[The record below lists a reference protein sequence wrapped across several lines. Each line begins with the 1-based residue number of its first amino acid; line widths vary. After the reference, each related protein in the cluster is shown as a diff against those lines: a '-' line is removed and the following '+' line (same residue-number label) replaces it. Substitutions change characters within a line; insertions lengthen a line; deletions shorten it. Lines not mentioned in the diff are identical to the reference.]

1 MYGFLVALGASL
13 CAVLR
18 WIITQMATQKEK
30 AGVFETILLIS
41 PSAVLAV
48 CPLFLFNEAA
58 ALVST
63 EHGISSKTHEGENPW
78 IVWIE
83 FCAAAT
89 VGGVVSLVLV
99 AVQVHLIRLTSSLTT
114 DIVGKLKDVLQ
125 IIMAATVLGETIKPH
140 NGVGVVVLLVG
151 ILCYSWFKS
160 RYGDAASGG
169 TCGGI
174 YRAPPPSSSLYVWWD
189 IRGPSS
195 LYVCTLY

>member
-1 MYGFLVALGASL
+1 LYGFLVALGASL

-48 CPLFLFNEAA
+48 APLFLFNEAA

-89 VGGVVSLVLV
+89 IGGVVSLVLV

-140 NGVGVVVLLVG
+140 NGVGVVVLLIGV
-151 ILCYSWFKS
+151 LCYSWFKS
-160 RYGDAASGG
+160 RYGDVASGG
-169 TCGGI
+169 TCGGVYDSVFWPGGVI
-174 YRAPPPSSSLYVWWD
+174 CTRSLQLVLKY
-189 IRGPSS
+189 
-195 LYVCTLY
+195 